1 MYKRILVQ
9 IVGEFKLQNNMY
21 EIIWPICII
30 HSIVTRS
37 NTLPCVLVR
46 EKIIPTVTQSR
57 KINMLLI
64 KLQRKIKSLQIE

>member
-37 NTLPCVLVR
+37 NTY
-46 EKIIPTVTQSR
+46 TAYY
-57 KINMLLI
+57 
-64 KLQRKIKSLQIE
+64 